1 VELFWRVKAIHK
13 RHNKKFRENCA
24 IAGRQLKPEYEDVE
38 ISKEVEDKI
47 SKDIRLMNKKAIEK
61 RIWQTK

>member
-1 VELFWRVKAIHK
+1 L
-13 RHNKKFRENCA
+13 
-24 IAGRQLKPEYEDVE
+24 IAGRQLKPEYEEIE

-47 SKDIRLMNKKAIEK
+47 NKDIRLMNKKAIEK